1 MTATRARR
9 SLHGELPR
17 GGSAADSAAAGGTA
31 ANLSAFEGDPNFV
44 LSLARGLKVIESF
57 DGRKEGVT
65 VADAARHTGLS
76 RAAVRR
82 LLITLEILGYAEC
95 RGRLYRLRSRVLS
108 LGFSFIS
115 STSLVAAAQPI
126 LDHITETI
134 HESSSMSVL
143 DGNDIVYVARSS
155 VHRVMSVD
163 LSVGSRL
170 PAYCTSMGRVLLAGL
185 ADPEI
190 AVFLDRI
197 RPKAYTPRTVTSKP
211 KLREII
217 LRVRRQGY
225 AVVDEELEP
234 GLKSMAVP
242 ILNRQ
247 GRTVAAINIGAPALR
262 VRRSEAER
270 FLAMLHEAAQ
280 TLLPAAN

>member
-1 MTATRARR
+1 MRIAATTGTATHLCDFA
-9 SLHGELPR
+9 
-17 GGSAADSAAAGGTA
+17 
-31 ANLSAFEGDPNFV
+31 GDPNFV

-57 DGRKEGVT
+57 DGKKEGIT
-65 VADAARHTGLS
+65 VADAARSTGLS

-82 LLITLEILGYAEC
+82 LLITLEMLGYAEC

-126 LDHITETI
+126 LDHIAETV
-134 HESSSMSVL
+134 HESSSMCVL

-185 ADPEI
+185 PDPELRL
-190 AVFLDRI
+190 FLDRI
-197 RPKAYTPRTVTSKP
+197 RPKPYTAKTVTNKQ
-211 KLREII
+211 KLKELI
-217 LRVRRQGY
+217 LRARQQGF
-225 AVVDEELEP
+225 AMVDEELEP

-242 ILNRQ
+242 ILSRH

-262 VRRSEAER
+262 LRRSEADR
-270 FLAMLHEAAQ
+270 FLVILREAAHA
-280 TLLPAAN
+280 LSPAAG